1 MTLEQFIASGA
12 TALTLSLFFLWM
24 LVSERI
30 VPKGRLEDEK
40 ARTAKA
46 EERESRAI
54 AGWERQTDATDK
66 LAVAIDS
73 YRAAMEGRRAPSA

>member
-30 VPKGRLEDEK
+30 VPKGRLDDEK
-40 ARTAKA
+40 ARTEKA

-54 AGWERQTDATDK
+54 AGWERQTVATDK

-73 YRAAMEGRRAPSA
+73 YRAATEGRHAPDR

>member
-12 TALTLSLFFLWM
+12 TALTLSLCFLW
-24 LVSERI
+24 LLITERI
-30 VPKGRLEDEK
+30 VPKGRLDDEK

-54 AGWERQTDATDK
+54 SGWERQTAATDK

-73 YRAAMEGRRAPSA
+73 YRAAVEGRRAPSA

>member
-1 MTLEQFIASGA
+1 MSLEQFIASGA

-24 LVSERI
+24 LVTERI

-40 ARTAKA
+40 ARTAQA

-54 AGWERQTDATDK
+54 AGWERQTQATDK
-66 LAVAIDS
+66 LAVAIDA
-73 YRAAMEGRRAPSA
+73 YRAAVEGRRAPSV